1 MIHIEKMTT
10 RHLADVLLLSV
21 ADEQQRFVGSIEEIL
36 KSANAQ
42 IRPHVI
48 FVEGI
53 VVGFFLIDTIYA
65 KHFDFAKKHSLGL
78 RSFFISKEFQGR
90 GFAKQAILALPHYLK
105 ETFPTHSIIYLT
117 VNCQNPVAKE
127 LYLKG
132 GFEDTNN
139 LYHGGP
145 AGPQHILMK
154 AIEPSIGAEN
164 E

>member
-48 FVEGI
+48 LVEGI

-90 GFAKQAILALPHYLK
+90 GFAKQAISALPHYLK
-105 ETFPTHSIIYLT
+105 EAFPTYSIIYLT

-145 AGPQHILMK
+145 AGPQHIMMK
-154 AIEPSIGAEN
+154 AIESSIGAES